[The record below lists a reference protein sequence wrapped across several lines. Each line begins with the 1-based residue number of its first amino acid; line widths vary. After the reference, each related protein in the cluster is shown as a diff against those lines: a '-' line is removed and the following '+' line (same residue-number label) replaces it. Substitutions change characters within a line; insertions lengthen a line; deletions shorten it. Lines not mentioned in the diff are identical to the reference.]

1 MALNWITDVLTTN
14 QWIVVWLGFGLV
26 FFVAIYITWA
36 QDPDEKLAGRFNPL
50 PALFLATAG
59 TLVLSMGFM
68 GVGALIDGLIWM
80 WNN

>member
-14 QWIVVWLGFGLV
+14 QWIVVWLGFGVVL
-26 FFVAIYITWA
+26 FLTIYSVWV

-50 PALFLATAG
+50 PALFLSIAG
-59 TLVLSMGFM
+59 TLVLSTVFM